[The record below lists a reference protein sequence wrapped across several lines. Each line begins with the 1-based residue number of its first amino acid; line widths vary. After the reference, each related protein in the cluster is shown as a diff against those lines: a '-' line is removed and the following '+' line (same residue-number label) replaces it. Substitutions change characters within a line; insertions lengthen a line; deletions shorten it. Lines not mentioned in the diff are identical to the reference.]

1 MHHSHHTGRAGEFL
15 VQSVLEH
22 RYSLVTQRV
31 DVDGVDLWVEL
42 PSGFVTIQ
50 VKAARRIDSTKRYA
64 FAHGKNKITADVY
77 CYVALDIGLFL
88 MDVPPGEGQVTK
100 KIAAL
105 KFSDEKMHE
114 TIKKALHVE
123 RL

>member
-22 RYSLVTQRV
+22 QYNLVTQRV

-42 PSGFVTIQ
+42 PSGFITVQ
-50 VKAARRIDSTKRYA
+50 VKAARAVDKSKRYS
-64 FAHGKNKITADVY
+64 FAYGKSEITAVVY
-77 CYVALDIGLFL
+77 CYVALDVGLFL
-88 MDVPPGEGQVTK
+88 MYEPPRKGQATK
-100 KIAAL
+100 KIPAL
-105 KFSDEKMHE
+105 KFTKENMHK
-114 TIKKALHVE
+114 TIKKALNVE

>member
-1 MHHSHHTGRAGEFL
+1 MHQSHHTGRAGEFL

-42 PSGFVTIQ
+42 PSGFITIQ
-50 VKAARRIDSTKRYA
+50 VKAARRIDKTKRYP
-64 FAHGKNKITADVY
+64 FTQSKNAITADFY
-77 CYVALDIGLFL
+77 AYVALDVGLFL
-88 MDVPPGEGQVTK
+88 MDVPPLEGQATK

-114 TIKKALHVE
+114 TIKKALNVE

>member
-22 RYSLVTQRV
+22 QYNLVTQRV

-42 PSGFVTIQ
+42 PSGFITVQ
-50 VKAARRIDSTKRYA
+50 VKAARAVDKSKRYSFA
-64 FAHGKNKITADVY
+64 FSKSEITAAVY
-77 CYVALDIGLFL
+77 CYVALDVGLFL
-88 MDVPPGEGQVTK
+88 MDKPPVAGKTTK
-100 KIAAL
+100 KAAAL
-105 KFSDEKMHE
+105 KFTKENMHD
-114 TIKKALHVE
+114 TIKKALNVE

>member
-1 MHHSHHTGRAGEFL
+1 MHQSHHTGRAGEFL

-42 PSGFVTIQ
+42 PSGFITIQ
-50 VKAARRIDSTKRYA
+50 VKAAGRVDKTKRYP
-64 FAHGKNKITADVY
+64 FTQGKNAITADFY
-77 CYVALDIGLFL
+77 AYVALDIGLFL
-88 MDVPPGEGQVTK
+88 MAPPPLEGQATK

-105 KFSDEKMHE
+105 KFSDEKMHD
-114 TIKKALHVE
+114 TIKKALNVE